1 MSIFVERMQAVMR
14 EKNLRQADIC
24 KDTGIGKSSMSL
36 YLSGRYEPKRKNLR
50 LIARSLGV
58 DPDWL
63 SGQDENAPT
72 PEMMAEDALE
82 MELLEYLKHISI
94 PQKKALLVYV
104 KMLASTPAL

>member
-82 MELLEYLKHISI
+82 MEALAYLRAFSHRPEGPS
-94 PQKKALLVYV
+94 
-104 KMLASTPAL
+104 SGE